1 MTKRLDASDIANA
14 GSFLERELLQRLPRV
29 YEKRYASLWAEE
41 GMYLIIGGSLEEYA
55 ETIEAEI
62 LETVGEAEEYSDM
75 SGDIPVVSSSIT
87 TENFNVHIFA
97 VATSHS
103 ILKLSASQKAGR
115 NVQAIDLVA
124 VDRALRQKVHKVAV
138 FGDKKRGS
146 EGFFNNS
153 KVPTTASSY
162 NPNTATWQ
170 DHLDF
175 YADTMAAIADRNELT
190 ESTAWILL
198 PNKLR
203 SKLGTTYQNGDSGKS
218 VLEAIMENFGTSGG
232 GTLKGIVRLNE
243 SRADILERFG
253 VHPVGTNKDRIVFVP
268 ENEDVVERLG
278 DSPQYMPPQLVD
290 MNYKTVF
297 FHRTSETMVHYPDAM
312 EYVDVARVN

>member
-1 MTKRLDASDIANA
+1 MTKRLDASDVANA

-41 GMYLIIGGSLEEYA
+41 GMYLPIGGSLEEYT

-103 ILKLSASQKAGR
+103 ILKLKAAQKAGR
-115 NVQAIDLVA
+115 NVQNIDLVA
-124 VDRALRQKVHKVAV
+124 VDRALRQRVHKVTV

-162 NPNTATWQ
+162 NPNTSTWQ
-170 DHLDF
+170 DDLDF
-175 YADTMAAIADRNELT
+175 CADTITAIADRNELT
-190 ESTAWILL
+190 ESTAWLGVS
-198 PNKLR
+198 NKLR
-203 SKLGTTYQNGDSGKS
+203 TKWGTTYQTGDSGKS
-218 VLEAIMENFGTSGG
+218 VLEAIMENFGVGNG
-232 GTLKGIVRLNE
+232 GTLKGIVPLNE
-243 SRADILERFG
+243 CRADLLEKFG
-253 VHPVGTNKDRIVFVP
+253 VHPIGTNKDRVVFLP
-268 ENEDVVERLG
+268 ENEDVAERLG

-290 MNYKTVF
+290 MNYRTVF
-297 FHRTSETMVHYPDAM
+297 FHRTSETMIHYPDAM
-312 EYVDVARVN
+312 EYVDIAKIV